1 MTTLLA
7 ISFSAI
13 LKGILGMA
21 VLLAIAFL
29 FSDNKRKINWS
40 LVAKGLAI
48 QFVFAIL
55 VLKVPFVEE
64 GLSL

>member
-1 MTTLLA
+1 
-7 ISFSAI
+7 
-13 LKGILGMA
+13 MA
-21 VLLAIAFL
+21 VLLAIAFI

-64 GLSL
+64 GFDIAKNNKK